1 MVDITVIKR
10 DGSHTDYDKNKIQ
23 QAMLQASKRTT
34 YNDIIKLMDISDD
47 IHLQILKLKKQ
58 NIKIDEIQELVE
70 RNLIRYGLEDVA
82 REYIEYR
89 TKRDIERSKST
100 KFMQDVNG
108 IIGGTNKDITNENS
122 NKDSK
127 LISTQR
133 DLIAGVVAEDYAKK
147 HILPKYIVNAH
158 ESGEIHYHDLSNSPF
173 QPSVN
178 CCLVDL
184 KNMLKDG
191 FKCGNADIEQ
201 PKSITVASTVTTQ
214 IIAAVASSIYGGTS
228 INRIDEILAPYVL
241 KSYDKHLQIAKEYN
255 IPDVEKYARE
265 RTEKETYDACQI
277 LEYQVNSLYTTNG

>member
-23 QAMLQASKRTT
+23 QAILQASKRTT
-34 YNDIIKLMDISDD
+34 YNDIIRLMDISDD
-47 IHLQILKLKKQ
+47 IHLQILKLTKQ

-89 TKRDIERSKST
+89 T
-100 KFMQDVNG
+100 
-108 IIGGTNKDITNENS
+108 NENS

-133 DLIAGVVAEDYAKK
+133 DLLAGVIAEDYAKK

-201 PKSITVASTVTTQ
+201 PKSITVAATVTTQ

-241 KSYDKHLQIAKEYN
+241 KSYEKHLQIAKEYT
-255 IPDVEKYARE
+255 IPDAEKYARE